1 MSQEN
6 LSQFVSQISES
17 EDLRTEL
24 EGHLDDDGEMSIEE
38 LIELGAAYGCEFT
51 AEDLMDTAELS
62 DEELDGVAGGFIVGP
77 VGSGRSGSRVKFDV
91 GPVFRNSSASI
102 EPNPSP
108 APRFSFRITQK

>member
-1 MSQEN
+1 MSKES
-6 LSQFVSQISES
+6 LEQFMQKVGRDE
-17 EDLRTEL
+17 ELRS
-24 EGHLDDDGEMSIEE
+24 SIESQLDSDGNITVDA
-38 LIELGAAYGCEFT
+38 LIALGSENGCEFT
-51 AEDLMDTAELS
+51 FEDLQQTAELS

-108 APRFSFRITQK
+108 APRFPFRITQK